1 MKKGIFAF
9 LLALAFLLPCHA
21 EELVSFHFQG
31 RWSNISYDEE
41 TQRLTLNVPTP
52 DWQNVQTF
60 ELNKSVLTQILA
72 GASDYEASQIKSIL
86 DGRDTDGDEV
96 SDYVEIMANLC
107 YWDSTVNLSYKPEL
121 SELMPF
127 IRDIRFLL
135 ILQIG
140 FCLWQCWDISAR
152 RKNFY

>member
-52 DWQNVQTF
+52 DWQNVT
-60 ELNKSVLTQILA
+60 EYEMNKSVLLQILA
-72 GASDYEASQIKSIL
+72 GASDYESQTIKSTL
-86 DGRDTDGDEV
+86 DGRDTDGDGV
-96 SDYVEIMANLC
+96 SDYVELQANLN
-107 YWDSTVNLSYKPEL
+107 YYDPSINLSYTPDL
-121 SELMPF
+121 SELMPCLN
-127 IRDIRFLL
+127 DLRFLL
-135 ILQIG
+135 IMLIG
-140 FCLWQCWDISAR
+140 YCFWHCWDTAAR